1 MTASQNLLNK
11 YENTIKDNFAIV
23 AGVTIGL
30 GIHAFWDLVTVSGLN
45 KKELA
50 ESIVG
55 IRLETIQEYEEEEK
69 KLNPRDSEMV
79 LKMLA
84 LYKKGIEIF
93 GEIDSFN
100 LWLLKPA
107 FGLGNQIPY
116 KLLNTVTG
124 IDLIFEELTRIE
136 YGDLA

>member
-100 LWLLKPA
+100 RWLLKPA

>member
-11 YENTIKDNFAIV
+11 YEDSIKNNFAFV

-30 GIHAFWDLVTVSGLN
+30 GIHAFLDLVAVSGLN
-45 KKELA
+45 KQELA
-50 ESIVG
+50 EDIVG
-55 IRLETIQEYEEEEK
+55 IPLKTIHEYEEEEK
-69 KLNPRDSEMV
+69 ILNPRDSEMV

-100 LWLLKPA
+100 RWLLKPS

-116 KLLNTVTG
+116 NLLNTVTG
-124 IDLIFEELTRIE
+124 IDLILEELIRIE